1 MEIDPWDPIDK
12 RKCREVHYPEFQ
24 YGTNA
29 NGEERQRLF
38 VFETN
43 SRTQIREYAKYV
55 RDRWY
60 CLGCRSQPYR
70 KSNQRRMEGN
80 KFYAPLEHHCN
91 PVSYAEAL
99 VKQQKIKLKISE
111 GSSNNTIITANN
123 KCASANMLLSG
134 NNQKS

>member
-1 MEIDPWDPIDK
+1 MSSPNQSNRTKQEEEFLLDSEYMKSRMLLNKLFGPKAAALLENTPGPSTHSESSRTPQSLNSQEAMEVDPWDPIDK

-24 YGTNA
+24 YATNS

-70 KSNQRRMEGN
+70 K
-80 KFYAPLEHHCN
+80 
-91 PVSYAEAL
+91 
-99 VKQQKIKLKISE
+99 
-111 GSSNNTIITANN
+111 
-123 KCASANMLLSG
+123 
-134 NNQKS
+134 